1 MIAIMIS
8 TKQVWGSI
16 LKYSNI
22 IKFKLFNFIEN
33 QFTNTISGE
42 KWRSKVR

>member
-1 MIAIMIS
+1 MLAIMIS
-8 TKQVWGSI
+8 TPQVWGSI
-16 LKYSNI
+16 LNCSTN

-33 QFTNTISGE
+33 QFTYIISGE